1 MFAKRHYGAIA
12 LAMQETYPRP
22 ASVTRLEV
30 WDEVRRALAYTF
42 KEDSARF
49 NEARFIVACL
59 PGRNVRA
66 RTAHLKERQE
76 AIEWRNLKAQ
86 FGTSKPRA
94 VS

>member
-1 MFAKRHYGAIA
+1 MFAKRHYEAMA
-12 LAMQETYPRP
+12 LAMQETYPSP

-30 WDEVRRALAYTF
+30 WDNVRRALAYTF
-42 KEDSARF
+42 KADSSRF

-59 PGRNVRA
+59 PGRNVKA
-66 RTAHLKERQE
+66 RTAHLKEDQD
-76 AIEWRNLKAQ
+76 AAEWGNLKAQ